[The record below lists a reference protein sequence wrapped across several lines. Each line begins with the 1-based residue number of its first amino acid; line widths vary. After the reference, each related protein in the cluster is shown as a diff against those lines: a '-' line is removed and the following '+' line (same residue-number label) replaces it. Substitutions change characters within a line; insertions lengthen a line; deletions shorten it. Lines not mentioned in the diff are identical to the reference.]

1 MCAFWKYMLGLA
13 ASWMCRHG
21 AMWSCGIQASMELK
35 DLATFDKEKWNFI
48 EKLCFLIKKRLQLK
62 HIR

>member
-1 MCAFWKYMLGLA
+1 MLGLA